1 MHLPSNII
9 SESDI
14 PHTYNVHCDPSGQ
27 AYKRHQE
34 INGDYYL
41 MMSTRDRLVYSGPSA
56 LLVKQRQTGWTVV
69 SKRFQDYLKNT
80 EDSRIAPPGN
90 WRHVSNDSTW
100 GASEPESHE
109 TGETNLMHTVHTL
122 PWDMTLR
129 LMLPIPWAIAMY
141 QIL

>member
-90 WRHVSNDSTW
+90 WRHVSNDSK
-100 GASEPESHE
+100 GGLQSLNP
-109 TGETNLMHTVHTL
+109 M
-122 PWDMTLR
+122 R
-129 LMLPIPWAIAMY
+129 LVRPISCTQFIHCHGT
-141 QIL
+141 